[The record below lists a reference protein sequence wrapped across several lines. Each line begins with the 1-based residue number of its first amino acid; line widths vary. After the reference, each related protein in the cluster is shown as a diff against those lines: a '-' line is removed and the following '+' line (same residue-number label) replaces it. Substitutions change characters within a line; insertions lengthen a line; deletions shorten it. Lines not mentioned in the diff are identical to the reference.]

1 MEKLIKYKYYLFFI
15 ISFILYGNTIKNG
28 YSLDDNFVTK
38 NNITTKGLSSIH
50 KIFTTHYAT
59 YDDGRGFEYRPI
71 VKLSFAIEHQFFG
84 VNAHLGHFINII
96 LYALCLIV
104 LFKTL
109 VLIFSENQIQ
119 LIFLSVL
126 VFAFLPI
133 HSEVVA
139 SLKNRDVLLS
149 FIFSFLSFIYFYN
162 GVHINKK
169 SKIIFG
175 FVFLVTALLSKLD
188 ALPMLA
194 LFPLIIFYKKS
205 INFKKMVMISIS
217 IVALFFLYKTFQ
229 SFMLNNEMIS
239 KRHSYFFENPLFANK
254 SLLLKLSTSLNALG
268 FYIKSFFFP
277 FHFSSY
283 YGFNT
288 IPVYSFFSTYSI
300 IGIITIVFSCI
311 GIIKFYKRPNHP
323 ILIGILFFIISIS
336 MFLNF
341 AKPVPGIV
349 GERFVF
355 FASIGLSILLSHF
368 LLNILKNKKATI
380 CLILIITAAFTS
392 SIVKRNKDWKS
403 EKTLFESDLK
413 NNPNSAKLNILC
425 ANELITEIKK
435 NSSKLST
442 EQIIYKTNAAKGY
455 LLKAYSLDSTY
466 YKISNNLG
474 FIAMSIDNNPTDAIK
489 WFKKSLKLSK
499 SNYELNLNIG
509 LCYAK
514 QNKLDSADRYFIR
527 AFSINPK
534 NQKLK
539 SDLYN
544 YYKATNQQ
552 KKYKIIYQK
561 KY

>member
-1 MEKLIKYKYYLFFI
+1 MGKLIKYKYYLFFI
-15 ISFILYGNTIKNG
+15 ISFILYGNTIKND
-28 YSLDDNFVTK
+28 YSLDDNFVTN
-38 NNITTKGLSSIH
+38 NNITTKGLSSIPN
-50 KIFTTHYAT
+50 IFTTHYVI
-59 YDDGRGFEYRPI
+59 YGDGRGFEYRPI
-71 VKLSFAIEHQFFG
+71 VKLSYAIEHHFFG
-84 VNAHLGHFINII
+84 VNAHLGHFINIL
-96 LYALCLIV
+96 LYALCLII

-109 VLIFSENQIQ
+109 VLIFTENQIQ

-139 SLKNRDVLLS
+139 SLKNRDVLLC

-162 GVHINKK
+162 GIHFNKK
-169 SKIIFG
+169 PKIIIG
-175 FVFLVTALLSKLD
+175 FIFLITALLSKLD

-194 LFPLIIFYKKS
+194 LFPLIIFYNKS
-205 INFKKMVMISIS
+205 INLKKVVMICIS

-239 KRHSYFFENPLFANK
+239 KRHSYIFENPLFANK
-254 SLLLKLSTSLNALG
+254 SFLLKLSTSLNSLG
-268 FYIKSFFFP
+268 FYIKSFFIP

-283 YGFNT
+283 YGYNT

-300 IGIITIVFSCI
+300 IGVITIVFSCI
-311 GIIKFYKRPNHP
+311 GIFKFYKSPNHP
-323 ILIGILFFIISIS
+323 ILIGILFFIVSIS

-349 GERFVF
+349 GERFAF
-355 FASIGLSILLSHF
+355 FASIGLSILLSNF
-368 LLNILKNKKATI
+368 FVNILKNKKVTI
-380 CLILIITAAFTS
+380 SVILIITVTFTT

-425 ANELITEIKK
+425 ANGLISEIKK
-435 NSSKLST
+435 NNSKLST
-442 EQIIYKTNAAKGY
+442 DQIIYKTNAAKGY

-474 FIAMSIDNNPTDAIK
+474 FISMSIDNNPLDAIK
-489 WFKKSLKLSK
+489 WFKKSLKSSTSK
-499 SNYELNLNIG
+499 YELNLNIG
-509 LCYAK
+509 LCFAK
-514 QNKLDSADRYFIR
+514 KKLLDSADHYFIR
-527 AFSINPK
+527 AFSIKPK

-539 SDLYN
+539 SDLFN
-544 YYKATNQQ
+544 FYKSTNQLY
-552 KKYKIIYQK
+552 KYYLIYP
-561 KY
+561 

>member
-15 ISFILYGNTIKNG
+15 ISFILYGNTIKND
-28 YSLDDNFVTK
+28 YSLDDNFVTN
-38 NNITTKGLSSIH
+38 NNITTKGLSSIP

-84 VNAHLGHFINII
+84 VNVHLGHFINIL

-126 VFAFLPI
+126 IFAFLPI

-139 SLKNRDVLLS
+139 SLKNRDVLLC
-149 FIFSFLSFIYFYN
+149 FIFSFMSFINFHN
-162 GVHINKK
+162 GIHFNKK
-169 SKIIFG
+169 SKIFFG
-175 FVFLVTALLSKLD
+175 FIFLITALLSKLD

-194 LFPLIIFYKKS
+194 LFPLIIFYKTS
-205 INFKKMVMISIS
+205 INFKKIVMICIS

-229 SFMLNNEMIS
+229 SFMLNDEMIS
-239 KRHSYFFENPLFANK
+239 KRHSYFFENPLFTNK
-254 SLLLKLSTSLNALG
+254 SLLLKISTSLNALG
-268 FYIKSFFFP
+268 FYIKSFFIP

-311 GIIKFYKRPNHP
+311 GIFKFYKSPNHP
-323 ILIGILFFIISIS
+323 ILIGILFFIVSIS

-355 FASIGLSILLSHF
+355 FASIGLSILLSYF
-368 LLNILKNKKATI
+368 LLNIIKNKKATI
-380 CLILIITAAFTS
+380 SFIFIITVSFSTS
-392 SIVKRNKDWKS
+392 IIKRNKDWKS

-435 NSSKLST
+435 NNLKLST
-442 EQIIYKTNAAKGY
+442 DQIIYKTNVAKGY

-514 QNKLDSADRYFIR
+514 HNKLDSADRYFIK

-544 YYKATNQQ
+544 YYKTTNQQ
-552 KKYKIIYQK
+552 EKYKIIYQK
-561 KY
+561 IY